1 MLTLPDDALRQLAD
15 RKRLLAIEWHKDI
28 GSTSTEARRFIEAGH
43 AALQLPY
50 VIVADQQ
57 SAGRGQGSN
66 RWWASEDGLTFTWIG
81 DPAAYRIP
89 PPLWPA
95 LSLVAGLA
103 VVEVCSAYV
112 GTSLLGLNWPNDVY
126 LDRRKLAGILTEM
139 IPTPT
144 GEPRLV
150 IGIGLNVNDPMTSVP
165 EEVRR
170 RATSLLATTGQ
181 RLDRGALLAALLNR
195 LAERL
200 ADFGHDPRGVGERF
214 DAVSLDRGR
223 AITVDLPNETLSGHC
238 LGIATDGALLVQTT
252 DDVRRVVSGRVRRG
266 G

>member
-1 MLTLPDDALRQLAD
+1 MLTLPNDALRQLAEQQ
-15 RKRLLAIEWHKDI
+15 RLLAIEWHAEI

-43 AALQLPY
+43 AAKQLPY
-50 VIVADQQ
+50 TIVADQQ
-57 SAGRGQGSN
+57 TAGRGQGSN
-66 RWWASEDGLTFTWIG
+66 RWWASDDGLTFTWIG

-89 PPLWPA
+89 PSLWPA

-103 VVEVCSAYV
+103 VVEVCSAFA
-112 GTSLLGLNWPNDVY
+112 GSLSLGLNWPNDVY
-126 LDRRKLAGILTEM
+126 LDQRKLAGILTEM
-139 IPTPT
+139 IPTPA

-165 EEVRR
+165 DEVRL
-170 RATSLLATTGQ
+170 RATSLLAATGE
-181 RLDRGALLAALLNR
+181 RVDRGSLLATLLNR

-200 ADFGHDPRGVGERF
+200 ADFGRDSRSVGERF

-223 AITVDLPNETLSGHC
+223 AITVNLSNETLSGHC
-238 LGIATDGALLVQTT
+238 LGIAPDGALLVQTT
-252 DDVRRVVSGRVRRG
+252 DELRRVVSGRVRRG